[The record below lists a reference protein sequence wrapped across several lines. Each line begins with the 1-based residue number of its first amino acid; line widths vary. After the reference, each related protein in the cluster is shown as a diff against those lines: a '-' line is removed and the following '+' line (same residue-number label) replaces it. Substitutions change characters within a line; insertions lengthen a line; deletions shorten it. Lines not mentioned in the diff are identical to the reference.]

1 VLIHLAW
8 ITPLLLL
15 LFFLGS
21 PRFRGDIAER
31 RVRRILTI
39 GLERSRYTVFND
51 LVIPFGG
58 GTARVDH
65 AVVSKYGI
73 FVIESVYAPG
83 IVAGT
88 AVQERWKRKRL
99 GRIHRLDNPVHR
111 NRVQVEALASALD
124 FPMTVFEPVVV
135 LVGTQAVREPRPT
148 QVVSPEKLLAR
159 LRRAG
164 QPKLDDEQ
172 VAQALHGIEAARLK
186 PRSGPFSNRISVLRW
201 LLFVALLSGLYIAF
215 GDDLVRLGDSL
226 GAARER
232 AERPDAFH
240 ADGSPKTEYELWEDS
255 LVCARS
261 ADTGRCACYDPQGER
276 VSLAPAKCRELAE
289 RGSILRQ

>member
-1 VLIHLAW
+1 LIHLTW

-31 RVRRILTI
+31 RVRRILAA

-51 LVIPFGG
+51 LVVPFGG
-58 GTARVDH
+58 GTVGIDH
-65 AVVSKYGI
+65 VVVSKFGI
-73 FVIESVYAPG
+73 FVIESEYAPG
-83 IVAGT
+83 VVSGT
-88 AVQERWKRKRL
+88 AVQERWKRRRL
-99 GRIHRLDNPVHR
+99 GRFHRLDNPVHR
-111 NRVQVEALASALD
+111 NRVQAEALASSLD
-124 FPMTVFEPVVV
+124 FPMTVFDPVVV
-135 LVGTQAVREPRPT
+135 LDGMTAFREPQPA

-172 VAQALHGIEAARLK
+172 VARALHGIQAARLQ
-186 PRSGPFSNRISVLRW
+186 PGATLNRVAALRW
-201 LLFVALLSGLYIAF
+201 LLFAAFLSGLYIAF
-215 GDDLVRLGDSL
+215 GDDLERLYEDM

-232 AERPDAFH
+232 AVRPEMFR
-240 ADGSPKTEYELWEDS
+240 ADGSPKTERELWEDS
-255 LVCARS
+255 LACAHS

-276 VSLAPAKCRELAE
+276 VTVSAAECRELAE
-289 RGSILRQ
+289 RGSILKQ